1 MWSIH
6 WFMVVIWTFGLST
19 LICYER
25 CVSTVGDSQSFR
37 IKARTLCWLFTPPH
51 SPHLST
57 SQPNGILVN
66 MFNLQ
71 NEHFA
76 GNSFCCVEWLESQ
89 WPGLRPRVVELKRF
103 AVSLEDHGILL
114 TMCFLFLLSSF
125 NVPGS
130 LNYPLKRGIKEC
142 KSTSRISW
150 KYFPYND
157 GIVWAVNIKP
167 LFNVIQ
173 FYTPV
178 DLESGTSQAKEIVF
192 PKIFFGENQ

>member
-1 MWSIH
+1 MNILLATV
-6 WFMVVIWTFGLST
+6 FVVLNDWRVNDLVVVRGL
-19 LICYER
+19 
-25 CVSTVGDSQSFR
+25 
-37 IKARTLCWLFTPPH
+37 
-51 SPHLST
+51 
-57 SQPNGILVN
+57 
-66 MFNLQ
+66 
-71 NEHFA
+71 
-76 GNSFCCVEWLESQ
+76 
-89 WPGLRPRVVELKRF
+89 LKRF

-157 GIVWAVNIKP
+157 GIVWAVNIRP